1 MTRWLILWAINAVSL
16 MALPYF
22 LNGIRIESWAPAII
36 AAVALGF
43 FNSILKPILQV
54 LTFPIQILTLGLFT
68 WVINGAFMMLLGN
81 IIHGFTVDG
90 FWTAILASIVYSLI
104 SWAGATVLL
113 PSKKTD

>member
-1 MTRWLILWAINAVSL
+1 
-16 MALPYF
+16 
-22 LNGIRIESWAPAII
+22 
-36 AAVALGF
+36 
-43 FNSILKPILQV
+43 
-54 LTFPIQILTLGLFT
+54 
-68 WVINGAFMMLLGN
+68 VINGAFMMLLGN